1 MLMLIATSNL
11 NLGTTYTEN
20 KQIFSHHHHKKAA
33 FSVTAVNSPIMTMIM
48 IPDVTLPAAQAEL
61 R

>member
-20 KQIFSHHHHKKAA
+20 KQIFNHHHKKAA